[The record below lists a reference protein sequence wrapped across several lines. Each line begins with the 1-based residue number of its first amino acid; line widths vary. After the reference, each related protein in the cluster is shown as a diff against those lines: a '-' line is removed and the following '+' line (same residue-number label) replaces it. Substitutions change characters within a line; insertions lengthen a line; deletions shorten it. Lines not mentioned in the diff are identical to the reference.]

1 MMIGSP
7 DAESPLPLA
16 PPLSLLSFE
25 VLHAAP
31 IRHSKNTSASDLR
44 AIPLPPQSH
53 VSGIRTLRP
62 RACQDRYRLPLGVRI
77 GKNPA
82 LEGTGADG
90 GRPRTRARRSG
101 RRCASAWGR

>member
-7 DAESPLPLA
+7 EAEPLPLA
-16 PPLSLLSFE
+16 PPSSLLSFE

-62 RACQDRYRLPLGVRI
+62 EACQDRYRLPLGGWI

-82 LEGTGADG
+82 FEAAGVDG
-90 GRPRTRARRSG
+90 GRLRTRARRSA
-101 RRCASAWGR
+101 RRCVSAWA